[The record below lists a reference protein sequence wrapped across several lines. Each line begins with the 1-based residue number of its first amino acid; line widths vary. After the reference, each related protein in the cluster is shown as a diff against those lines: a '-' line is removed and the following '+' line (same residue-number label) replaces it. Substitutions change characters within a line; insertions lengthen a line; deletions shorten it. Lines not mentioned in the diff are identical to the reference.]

1 MKPVEGQVSLFDLD
15 LPFGK
20 TCPERSAAIRA
31 RTSKPSSKPLRG
43 SLKQTFQFLNLRD
56 GIPGGGIVGNGW
68 SLAWRVY
75 DAQYWGVPQRRK
87 RIYLVA
93 DFAGERAGEILFV
106 TESVR
111 GYSSQGGEAG
121 EGAAADAERGVGGSS
136 GVRCLNPWDAQ
147 SKRQFDVNGAYHT
160 LQAYSGGVAEQTE
173 SVTQPLKILGG
184 VLAAGFKGCAGA
196 KSGSTGFGIGVSPTL
211 TAQLQTHTV
220 YALQG
225 NGIDR
230 ADTAGCNGCGWR
242 EGEMYTLNTIDRPA
256 IAFQQNQRDE
266 VRDMGEQAGA
276 LTAQPGVHNQNYL
289 CYPETART
297 LAARHD
303 SSPCVDRG
311 QNVVA
316 YTAKRFSEYGEGCG
330 TLRANGGDAG
340 GVRRASSLS
349 VLCYEGQNVC
359 TDEEKAFTLQAG
371 RPDQQHI
378 PTVVY
383 DARGNGDGD
392 TAPTMTGHHNANISD
407 YTAVVVERND
417 E

>member
-1 MKPVEGQVSLFDLD
+1 M
-15 LPFGK
+15 
-20 TCPERSAAIRA
+20 
-31 RTSKPSSKPLRG
+31 
-43 SLKQTFQFLNLRD
+43 
-56 GIPGGGIVGNGW
+56 GNGW

-93 DFAGERAGEILFV
+93 DFAGERAGEILF
-106 TESVR
+106 EREGVR
-111 GYSSQGGEAG
+111 GDSEAG
-121 EGAAADAERGVGGSS
+121 GAAGKGIADDAERGAGRSS
-136 GVRCLNPWDAQ
+136 GVRCMNPWDSQ
-147 SKRQFDVNGAYHT
+147 SIRQYDVDGVAPNLNANNRGGQNRWGVCYNPEKIG
-160 LQAYSGGVAEQTE
+160 GGVC
-173 SVTQPLKILGG
+173 
-184 VLAAGFKGCAGA
+184 AAGFKGKASPCAG
-196 KSGSTGFGIGVSPTL
+196 SVGFSIGVAPTL
-211 TAQLQTHTV
+211 ISGQEAHTV

-256 IAFQQNQRDE
+256 VAFQQNQRDE

-297 LAARHD
+297 LVARHD

-330 TLRANGGDAG
+330 TLRANGGDVG

-359 TDEEKAFTLQAG
+359 TDAEKAFTLQAG

-392 TAPTMTGHHNANISD
+392 TVPTMTGHHNANISD